1 MLFPGPGNYGPRN
14 QVLQTPVYAG
24 MAFVSEPLWN
34 NPHEKVQGD
43 PNQDEYMKYVEEAI
57 ALRDN
62 LAAATGYDN
71 SGGTSQSAKTGGFQ
85 P

>member
-1 MLFPGPGNYGPRN
+1 
-14 QVLQTPVYAG
+14 
-24 MAFVSEPLWN
+24 
-34 NPHEKVQGD
+34 
-43 PNQDEYMKYVEEAI
+43 MKYVEEAI

-71 SGGTSQSAKTGGFQ
+71 SGGTSQSAKPAVFQ